1 MVEKIHRH
9 IIMLGPP
16 GAGKGTQAAILSE
29 KLGINTVSTGAVLRQ
44 FSNSGTKEGDKVKAL
59 IDKGQM
65 V

>member
-29 KLGINTVSTGAVLRQ
+29 KLGINTVSTGAVYVSFLIPVPKRGIRLR
-44 FSNSGTKEGDKVKAL
+44 L
-59 IDKGQM
+59 
-65 V
+65 